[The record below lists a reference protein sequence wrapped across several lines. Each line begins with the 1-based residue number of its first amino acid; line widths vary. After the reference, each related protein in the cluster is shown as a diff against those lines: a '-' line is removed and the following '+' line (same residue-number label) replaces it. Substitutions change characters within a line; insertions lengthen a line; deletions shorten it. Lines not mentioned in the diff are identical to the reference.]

1 VAKKW
6 TGTGKVAK
14 ALGVDPTTVRRMEK
28 KGEIVARKTPSGTR
42 QYDVN
47 SVKKAQQRKQGDEK

>member
-1 VAKKW
+1 MAKKW

-14 ALGVDPTTVRRMEK
+14 ALGVDPTTVRRMEEEGRIIAK
-28 KGEIVARKTPSGTR
+28 KTPGGTR

-47 SVKKAQQRKQGDEK
+47 SVKRAQRGKEVDGK